1 MAIGLVTVG
10 LMVAGLM
17 AVWVMTVGLVTDGR
31 WGDSSRA
38 GDSCHSY
45 SGRSTG
51 NKFTVSVTV
60 GVMADLQLGLGHGI

>member
-45 SGRSTG
+45 SGRSTALVR
-51 NKFTVSVTV
+51 NS
-60 GVMADLQLGLGHGI
+60 LCLSQLE